1 MRMAIWESPIR
12 IWAVRHKKKRQKNVH
27 FNQTDGADRSSL
39 SRTLKAEYT
48 FSSISNEIDHIRGY
62 KTQLEKFNAIVI
74 TQSMLIDDNG
84 VKLEIRKITEN

>member
-1 MRMAIWESPIR
+1 METSTPLYSKSEKISNDR
-12 IWAVRHKKKRQKNVH
+12 ITRKSSFNH
-27 FNQTDGADRSSL
+27 FVLIDIYRAFHPA
-39 SRTLKAEYT
+39 KAEYT

-84 VKLEIRKITEN
+84 VKLEIIKITEN